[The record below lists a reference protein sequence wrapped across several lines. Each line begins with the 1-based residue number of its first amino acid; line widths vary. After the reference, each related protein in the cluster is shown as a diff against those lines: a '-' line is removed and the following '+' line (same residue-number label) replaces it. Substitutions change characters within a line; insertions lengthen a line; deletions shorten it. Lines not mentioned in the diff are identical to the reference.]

1 MIVLVIGVGWVI
13 LGGRDEPMR
22 PDLGPAVHVRLTT
35 PAGDRSP
42 TTTHHPGSGAS
53 TGGST
58 HDAEERT
65 GAPDATPTHRTGH
78 RSPTSSTAPGARTV
92 PRHVPAPAGDED
104 DDADD
109 REDDRDD
116 GPDGDSD

>member
-1 MIVLVIGVGWVI
+1 MVTWRRVVAAAVIVLVIGVGWVV
-13 LGGRDEPMR
+13 LGGRDTPMR
-22 PDLGPAVHVRLTT
+22 PDLGPAVQVRLTT

-42 TTTHHPGSGAS
+42 TTRS
-53 TGGST
+53 
-58 HDAEERT
+58 R
-65 GAPDATPTHRTGH
+65 PDATAPSPTHRTGH

-109 REDDRDD
+109 HEDDRDD